1 MFGVGSDNF
10 INKDAHLVLTVIWQA
25 VLLFQTKTIK
35 LEDCEEIFRL
45 LKDGEEVSDLLKLTG
60 TEILIRWIN
69 YHLKEAGQERQIK
82 NLGADLADSFALTH
96 VLNQI
101 DSGKCSLDPL
111 AIEDPTQKA
120 DSMIT

>member
-1 MFGVGSDNF
+1 MFGVGSSNF

-25 VLLFQTKTIK
+25 VLRYQTKSIQ
-35 LEDCEEIFRL
+35 LQDCNEIFRL
-45 LKDGEEVSDLLKLTG
+45 LKEGEEVADLLKLTG
-60 TEILIRWIN
+60 PEILIRWIN
-69 YHLKEAGQERQIK
+69 YHLKEAGQDREIK

-111 AIEDPTQKA
+111 AIEDPTEKA